1 MDRTERNRTF
11 WDGTSPSSSSIWWLR
26 TESPT
31 ARPSDHKIPVLCLCL
46 EHGWG
51 WHCLWKL
58 SVLNLSLSLLS
69 MRKSTSPS
77 QNFLLYFCSSAGFFS
92 RKGWKMFWLGN
103 PTTVPTSTG
112 LIHFAEQFR
121 CTVNWFIWWDINLF
135 TLHAHLPSRDTHT
148 PQREVFEAVTA
159 PSVVLQAHVH
169 WEWLI
174 QGAKL
179 ILVQNKP
186 IYCIP

>member
-11 WDGTSPSSSSIWWLR
+11 WDGRSPSSSSIWCLR
-26 TESPT
+26 TESLT
-31 ARPSDHKIPVLCLCL
+31 APSDHKIPVLFLCL

-58 SVLNLSLSLLS
+58 SMLNLSVSLLS
-69 MRKSTSPS
+69 MRKSPSPS
-77 QNFLLYFCSSAGFFS
+77 QNFFALLLQFS
-92 RKGWKMFWLGN
+92 GVFL
-103 PTTVPTSTG
+103 TA

-135 TLHAHLPSRDTHT
+135 TLHAHLPLRDT
-148 PQREVFEAVTA
+148 QRSLRQWLA
-159 PSVVLQAHVH
+159 PSVILQARVH

-179 ILVQNKP
+179 TLVQNKP
-186 IYCIP
+186 IHCIP